1 MDAQAAYHDEL
12 YHALWEGSLPG
23 EVRLS
28 EEFALQG
35 LDQFGHFGSAG
46 CDLLVDSIAGSVT
59 GPVRVVEFG
68 CGIGGALRHLV
79 RGLDAR
85 GVAVQLAVGLDA
97 VRRHCTL
104 MRALGPAQP
113 AVCTSVDAIGL
124 RAAGFDVVFMSG
136 SASHFADMAAT
147 LAEAARVLRPGG
159 LLTFTEEVS
168 LTAGTPSPRFR
179 ELHPPAVFAT
189 ASPDERLAQ
198 LRAAGFTGVELRDLR
213 DWALLTLR
221 KRLLAMRL
229 YRPALDGFYGTAE
242 TQLIVDTVTS
252 AREEIDAGRII
263 PAHIV
268 ATAPDNAAPD
278 NAVSDNAAPDNAVPG
293 DARTTSR

>member
-12 YHALWEGSLPG
+12 YHALWEGHPPREAPG

-28 EEFALQG
+28 DGFSLRG

-46 CDLLVDSIAGSVT
+46 CDLLVESIAGAVA
-59 GPVRVVEFG
+59 GPVRVLEFG
-68 CGIGGALRHLV
+68 CGIGGALRHMVSAL
-79 RGLDAR
+79 GAR
-85 GVAVQLAVGLDA
+85 GVAVDLAAGLDA
-97 VRRHCTL
+97 VHRHCAQ
-104 MRALGPAQP
+104 MRALGPGQP
-113 AVCTSVDAIGL
+113 VVCTSVDAVGL
-124 RAAGFDVVFMSG
+124 RATSFDVVFMSG
-136 SASHFADMAAT
+136 SASHFAGMATA

-168 LTAGTPSPRFR
+168 LIAGSPSRRFR
-179 ELHPPAVFAT
+179 QLHPPTVFAAAT
-189 ASPDERLAQ
+189 PDERLAQ
-198 LRAAGFTGVELRDLR
+198 LHAAGFTGVELRDLR
-213 DWALLTLR
+213 DWALSTLR

-229 YRPALDGFYGTAE
+229 YRPALDSFYGTTE
-242 TQLIVDTVTS
+242 TQRIVDTVTS

-268 ATAPDNAAPD
+268 ARA
-278 NAVSDNAAPDNAVPG
+278 PG